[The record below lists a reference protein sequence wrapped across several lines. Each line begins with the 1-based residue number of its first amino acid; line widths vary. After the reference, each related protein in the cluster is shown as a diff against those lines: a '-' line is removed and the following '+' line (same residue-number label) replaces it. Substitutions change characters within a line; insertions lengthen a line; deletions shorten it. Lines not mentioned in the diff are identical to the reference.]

1 MEYCQKTFSILS
13 WYPVNLY
20 GLMSIRAILL
30 DISENISTE
39 KDLRDQSSQ
48 PLILEFSWTMK
59 GQSEA

>member
-1 MEYCQKTFSILS
+1 
-13 WYPVNLY
+13 
-20 GLMSIRAILL
+20 MSIHAILL